1 MEGQEVKLLGARFSI
16 FAHRVEWVL
25 KLKGIEYE
33 VVEEDLTN
41 KSPLLLN
48 YNPIYKKV
56 PVLLHHGNAIAES
69 LVIIE
74 YIDDTWKQ
82 NPIFPQDPY
91 ERATVR
97 FWSKFVEEKVT
108 DVIRRAMFLEGE
120 QQEEEVKQAQDALLV
135 LEGELMKG
143 KKKFFGG
150 DMIGVLD
157 IVLGWITI
165 WLGAV
170 EEAAC
175 FKVLDPCKYPCIGK
189 WMERFVELP
198 VIKANSPPK
207 DQLVPFFQKFRELG
221 LALAAKK

>member
-56 PVLLHHGNAIAES
+56 PVLLHHGNPIAES

-97 FWSKFVEEKVT
+97 FWAKFVEEK
-108 DVIRRAMFLEGE
+108 
-120 QQEEEVKQAQDALLV
+120 DALQA

-189 WMERFVELP
+189 WVERFVELP
-198 VIKANSPPK
+198 VIRANSPPK

-221 LALAAKK
+221 LASAAKK